1 MIHYRLDLEYD
12 GTDFKG
18 WQVQPDQ
25 RTVQKELEDRLQ
37 ILFRKP
43 IRVTAAGRTDTG
55 VHAFGQVVSFS
66 AEREHDT
73 EELKQSLN
81 GMLPPDVVIKSA
93 ALTDT
98 EFNARFSA
106 TSREYIYDIIFGVRA
121 VGRAYAWS
129 RRDSL
134 SLPALERAARH
145 IEGEHDFTSFCVAAQ
160 ERESRICTVH
170 SCVWAE
176 KDNGIRLT
184 IRANRFVRSMVR
196 SLVGTFVD
204 VGRGFR
210 DADEMPDILAAKDR
224 SAAGPTAP
232 PHGLF
237 LAVVAY
243 DGPPRQDRSK
253 SRSRDRGDAVDER
266 SQLGPDTS
274 G

>member
-1 MIHYRLDLEYD
+1 MVHYRLDLEYD

-25 RTVQKELEDRLQ
+25 RTVQKELEDRLE
-37 ILFRKP
+37 ILCRKP
-43 IRVTAAGRTDTG
+43 IRITAAGRTDTG
-55 VHAFGQVVSFS
+55 VHAFGQVVSFQ

-73 EELKQSLN
+73 KALKQSLN
-81 GMLPPDVVIKSA
+81 CMLPPDVVIKSA
-93 ALTDT
+93 ALTNSD
-98 EFNARFSA
+98 FNARFSA

-129 RRDSL
+129 RRDHL
-134 SLPALERAARH
+134 SLLALERAARH
-145 IEGEHDFTSFCVAAQ
+145 ITGEHDFTSFCVAAK
-160 ERESRICTVH
+160 EGESRICSVH
-170 SCVWAE
+170 SCLWAE

-204 VGRGFR
+204 IGRGFR

-237 LAVVAY
+237 LSVVAY
-243 DGPPRQDRSK
+243 DGP
-253 SRSRDRGDAVDER
+253 SRSDRGDALDGR
-266 SQLGPDTS
+266 SQLGSDS
-274 G
+274 L